1 MAQRYNKLKDMFKD
15 DVSLIYGEDG
25 ALNELG
31 HALLF
36 TSHN

>member
-1 MAQRYNKLKDMFKD
+1 MFKD
-15 DVSLIYGEDG
+15 DNHLIFGEDG